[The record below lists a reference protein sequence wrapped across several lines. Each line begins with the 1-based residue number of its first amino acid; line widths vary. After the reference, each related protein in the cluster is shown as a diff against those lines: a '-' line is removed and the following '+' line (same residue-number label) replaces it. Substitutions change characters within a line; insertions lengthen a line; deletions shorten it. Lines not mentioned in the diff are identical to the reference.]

1 MCWFYVP
8 SVARVRVLCG
18 SVIGNSRMWHC
29 CRVGTGSVPLLPCW
43 WFYVPSCASCGRVQ
57 LFVLVCVIMLPCC
70 CVYGGRVGVAV
81 AVVLSYRQQ
90 SDVELWPRLSS
101 ATVCCACMVVAF
113 HCGRCGSVVRVLWF
127 YVASCGRCAAL
138 CVGVRGS
145 VAVAV
150 CGTGSVLRSQ
160 RCQLWPLPLLWFCHR
175 QRSVVACMVIVWPLV
190 RVVAVVVL
198 VAFYIPSVARVR
210 VLWFC
215 HRQRSVVACMVVALP
230 AVAVLP
236 LLWFYYRQRSVVPV
250 W

>member
-1 MCWFYVP
+1 MAVAVAVVCCGSAISATVGCGIVAASVIGNGLLCLYGDSVAVGVCVVLVAFYVP
-8 SVARVRVLCG
+8 SVASCGRWCVCVVL
-18 SVIGNSRMWHC
+18 VA
-29 CRVGTGSVPLLPCW
+29 
-43 WFYVPSCASCGRVQ
+43 FYVPS
-57 LFVLVCVIMLPCC
+57 
-70 CVYGGRVGVAV
+70 
-81 AVVLSYRQQ
+81 
-90 SDVELWPRLSS
+90 
-101 ATVCCACMVVAF
+101 
-113 HCGRCGSVVRVLWF
+113 
-127 YVASCGRCAAL
+127 VASCGRCAAL

-236 LLWFYYRQRSVVPV
+236 LLWFYYRQQSVVPV